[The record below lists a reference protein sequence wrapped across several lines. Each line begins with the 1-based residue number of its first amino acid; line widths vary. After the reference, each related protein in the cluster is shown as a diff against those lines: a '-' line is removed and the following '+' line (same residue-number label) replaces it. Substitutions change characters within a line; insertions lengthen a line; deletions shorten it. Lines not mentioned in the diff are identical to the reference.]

1 MDFKTL
7 SLNTRGFTQ
16 PFRDY
21 LFHNLLFDA
30 DIFCFQEVQISDPSF
45 FKSFADKWRG
55 SCFWSPALGKQGGV
69 MTCFSDSFDYEVVQW
84 KRDTSGRVVS
94 VVIKINDYS
103 FNIVNIYAPTNL
115 TERKVFFENLH
126 EYFLPSDSIVIAG
139 DFNCYEYQSDKT
151 GGNLS
156 CAKYLAD
163 FRTTFN
169 LVDAWHRLNPRS
181 RQCTWFNSDFSIGS
195 RLDKFLVSQS
205 LFSFV
210 SNCEIKPFCLSDHDI
225 VYLTLRLDD
234 LRPRGPGLWKFNN
247 SLLQDANFID
257 YIKDR
262 MNALIE
268 VIEHFPSVKLWWDF
282 FKNSLQAEIISFS
295 RIKRKNLSHERVV
308 LTNEIIRLKA
318 LLVSGDLSVSLII
331 RDLENKL
338 KDLVLKELSGVT
350 IRSKAR
356 WLEEGEKPSRF
367 FFKLERE
374 RIQRNSISSVLNS
387 DDVEVFSH
395 TEIEHEIVQF
405 YSHLFSSETIDPLC
419 KQTCF
424 ASIENHLDFTQQ
436 QSCEGFLSLQELSD
450 AVKTLNLGKSPGS
463 DGFSVEFYLF
473 FWDIL
478 GPLLLRVAN
487 QCFRDGNL
495 CDSMK
500 GSVTRLIYKKR
511 GDIKNLKNW
520 RPISLLNVDYKIISK
535 VLTLRLSKVLESIV
549 NPDQTCSV
557 PGRSILSNVTLLRD
571 IIDFIQETD
580 ECAIL
585 VSLDQEKAFDR
596 VDRTFLL
603 QLLEVYGFGPDFC
616 RWLTTLYD
624 DAFMQ
629 IIIND
634 RLSSKVCLQRGVRQG
649 DPLSPLLYVICV
661 EVLASLIRRSPEIEG
676 FLLPGANGLQARARL
691 YADDVFAVLKS
702 LKSLEALLSLIELY
716 EKGTGAKLNKSKTEA
731 MWLGAWR
738 LRVDEPLGL
747 SWVKKMK
754 VLGVFFGTIPVEQD
768 NWMPKINKLEK
779 ALNLWRS
786 RSLSLLGKALII
798 NVLGFSKL
806 LYLAKVLL
814 VPPWVFARISSIVWP
829 FLWGCKMETVSRSTC
844 YLKVRNGGIN
854 LVNLK
859 LKCQAL
865 GVAGMIS
872 TLNNLFDSSFY
883 LCRFYVGRR
892 LSTLRSEWRSL
903 ASNLIPNAVLP
914 SNFYSDCIS
923 VLSSVRL
930 PDDNLNSKVLY
941 NLLLSKES
949 SSPLLSWHWT
959 PVLGPGFSLSGH
971 WSRVRDDFC
980 ENFKEDILWLI
991 VLRGIKVRDSLT
1003 RWGYIANPQCSFCG
1017 RRETIDH
1024 CFLNCSRVKFVWSH
1038 FSPLLSQILGRQFAF
1053 TPPVVFFFCWPP
1065 VSAKRSAIAR
1075 YIIKTII
1082 YGVWFFRNKSTFRNI
1097 KDNHRAIIRFVSFDI
1112 SSRIRLDFV
1121 RLTSSRFLDR
1131 WSFPPFICVN
1141 DGLVSI
1147 NI

>member
-1 MDFKTL
+1 M
-7 SLNTRGFTQ
+7 LN
-16 PFRDY
+16 
-21 LFHNLLFDA
+21 
-30 DIFCFQEVQISDPSF
+30 
-45 FKSFADKWRG
+45 
-55 SCFWSPALGKQGGV
+55 
-69 MTCFSDSFDYEVVQW
+69 
-84 KRDTSGRVVS
+84 
-94 VVIKINDYS
+94 
-103 FNIVNIYAPTNL
+103 
-115 TERKVFFENLH
+115 
-126 EYFLPSDSIVIAG
+126 
-139 DFNCYEYQSDKT
+139 
-151 GGNLS
+151 
-156 CAKYLAD
+156 
-163 FRTTFN
+163 
-169 LVDAWHRLNPRS
+169 WHRLNPRS

-205 LFSFV
+205 LLSFV
-210 SNCEIKPFCLSDHDI
+210 SNCKIKPFCLSDHDI

-247 SLLQDANFID
+247 SLLQDTNVIE
-257 YIKDR
+257 YITDR

-268 VIEHFPSVKLWWDF
+268 GIEHFPSVKLWWDF
-282 FKNSLQAEIISFS
+282 FKNSLQAEITSFS
-295 RIKRKNLSHERVV
+295 RTKRKNLSHERVV

-318 LLVSGDLSVSLII
+318 LLVSGDLSVSPII

-338 KDLVLKELSGVT
+338 KDLVLKELYGAT
-350 IRSKAR
+350 ITSKAR
-356 WLEEGEKPSRF
+356 WLEEGDKPSRF

-535 VLTLRLSKVLESIV
+535 VLTLCLSKVLESIV

-596 VDRTFLL
+596 IDRTFLL

-634 RLSSKVCLQRGVRQG
+634 SLSSKVCLQRGVRQG

-676 FLLPGANGLQARARL
+676 LLLPGANGLQARARL
-691 YADDVFAVLKS
+691 YADDVFAVLRN
-702 LKSLEALLSLIELY
+702 LRSLEALLSLIELY

-738 LRVDEPLGL
+738 LRADEPLGL

-779 ALNLWRS
+779 ALNLWR
-786 RSLSLLGKALII
+786 
-798 NVLGFSKL
+798 
-806 LYLAKVLL
+806 
-814 VPPWVFARISSIVWP
+814 
-829 FLWGCKMETVSRSTC
+829 
-844 YLKVRNGGIN
+844 
-854 LVNLK
+854 
-859 LKCQAL
+859 
-865 GVAGMIS
+865 
-872 TLNNLFDSSFY
+872 
-883 LCRFYVGRR
+883 
-892 LSTLRSEWRSL
+892 
-903 ASNLIPNAVLP
+903 
-914 SNFYSDCIS
+914 
-923 VLSSVRL
+923 
-930 PDDNLNSKVLY
+930 
-941 NLLLSKES
+941 
-949 SSPLLSWHWT
+949 
-959 PVLGPGFSLSGH
+959 
-971 WSRVRDDFC
+971 
-980 ENFKEDILWLI
+980 
-991 VLRGIKVRDSLT
+991 
-1003 RWGYIANPQCSFCG
+1003 
-1017 RRETIDH
+1017 
-1024 CFLNCSRVKFVWSH
+1024 
-1038 FSPLLSQILGRQFAF
+1038 
-1053 TPPVVFFFCWPP
+1053 
-1065 VSAKRSAIAR
+1065 
-1075 YIIKTII
+1075 
-1082 YGVWFFRNKSTFRNI
+1082 
-1097 KDNHRAIIRFVSFDI
+1097 
-1112 SSRIRLDFV
+1112 
-1121 RLTSSRFLDR
+1121 
-1131 WSFPPFICVN
+1131 
-1141 DGLVSI
+1141 
-1147 NI
+1147 